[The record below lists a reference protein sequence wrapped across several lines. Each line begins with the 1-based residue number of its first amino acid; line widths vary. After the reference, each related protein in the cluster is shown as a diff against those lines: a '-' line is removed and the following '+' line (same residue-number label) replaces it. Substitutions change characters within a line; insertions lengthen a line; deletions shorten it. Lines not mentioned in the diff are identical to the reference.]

1 VIESGPHGPLPG
13 RWTWWEDGAHDGVS
27 NMAVDEALLATVR
40 PGEGT
45 WRWYAWSVPTVSF
58 GRNERIAGRLAPAQL
73 AASGLGAVR
82 RPTGGRALLHHR
94 ELTYCV
100 TMPLAA
106 HLSWRVAY
114 DAVNRVLRDALR
126 TTGVPVQLAADGG
139 PVSPDGPVCFDRPAA
154 GELTVGGRKLVGSAV
169 WRHGGAYLQHGSILL
184 HDDQHL
190 LQAISPSAA
199 PTPAAATLTECR
211 PDVDEE
217 ALGQRVRGAV
227 HDTLQTRAEVQLRHE
242 RLDDD
247 WPGLVA
253 SHRRHFS
260 DPAWLWRR

>member
-1 VIESGPHGPLPG
+1 MIESGPHGPLPG

-27 NMAVDEALLATVR
+27 NMAVDEALLASVR

-58 GRNERIAGRLAPAQL
+58 GRNERIAGRLTPAQL
-73 AASGLGAVR
+73 AATGLGGVR

-106 HLSWRVAY
+106 HLPWRMAY
-114 DAVNRVLRDALR
+114 DAVNRVLLEALL
-126 TTGVPVQLAADGG
+126 TAGVPVQLAAGAG
-139 PVSPDGPVCFDRPAA
+139 PIAPDGPVCFDQPAA

-169 WRHGGAYLQHGSILL
+169 WRHGDAYLQHGSILL
-184 HDDQHL
+184 HDDQRL
-190 LQAISPSAA
+190 LQAINPSAA
-199 PTPAAATLTECR
+199 PAPAAATLAECL
-211 PDVDEE
+211 PDVDEQ
-217 ALGQRVRGAV
+217 ALGRRVRSTVLDAV
-227 HDTLQTRAEVQLRHE
+227 QARGEVRLRSE
-242 RLDDD
+242 AADDG
-247 WPGLVA
+247 WPALVA
-253 SHRRHFS
+253 SHRRHFA

>member
-1 VIESGPHGPLPG
+1 M
-13 RWTWWEDGAHDGVS
+13 RWTWWEDGAHDGVT

-45 WRWYAWSVPTVSF
+45 WRWYAWSAPTVSF
-58 GRNERIAGRLAPAQL
+58 GRNERITGRLSPMQL
-73 AASGLGAVR
+73 DATGLGAVR

-106 HLSWRVAY
+106 HRPWRAAY
-114 DAVNRVLRDALR
+114 DAVNRVLLDALR
-126 TTGVPVQLAADGG
+126 AAGVPVELAADAG
-139 PVSPDGPVCFDRPAA
+139 PIAPDGPVCFDQPAA

-169 WRHGGAYLQHGSILL
+169 WRHGDAYLQHGSILL

-190 LQAISPSAA
+190 LQAISPSTVPA
-199 PTPAAATLTECR
+199 PAAATLSECL
-211 PDVDEE
+211 PGTNDE

-227 HDTLQTRAEVQLRHE
+227 HDALLTRGEVRLRDAP
-242 RLDDD
+242 LDAG
-247 WPGLVA
+247 WHATVA
-253 SHRRHFS
+253 SHRRHFA